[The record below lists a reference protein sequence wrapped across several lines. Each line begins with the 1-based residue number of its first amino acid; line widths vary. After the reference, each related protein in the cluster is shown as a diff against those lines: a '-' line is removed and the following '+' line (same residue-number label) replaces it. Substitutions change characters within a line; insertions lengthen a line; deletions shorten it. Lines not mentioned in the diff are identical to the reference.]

1 MPHELNDA
9 HYFILKP
16 RGNSPHA
23 NAARVA
29 MIAYMRAIF
38 DHDPELA
45 RALGEWVNREEA
57 LAEEGGDEQDRN
69 WIHSA

>member
-1 MPHELNDA
+1 MPHELN
-9 HYFILKP
+9 FVLKP
-16 RGNSPHA
+16 RGNSPYA

-45 RALGEWVNREEA
+45 RELGEWVNREET
-57 LAEEGGDEQDRN
+57 LAEEVRN
-69 WIHSA
+69 EGSTL